1 MENHIWVEETN
12 ILWHR
17 LPYFTKRLRRKI
29 PLSGVVPLLVKRITQ
44 SEIRR
49 GWRGNMFIFLK
60 GGVPLS

>member
-17 LPYFTKRLRRKI
+17 LPYFTRRLRRKI
-29 PLSGVVPLLVKRITQ
+29 SLGGVVPLLIKRITQ

-49 GWRGNMFIFLK
+49 GC
-60 GGVPLS
+60 